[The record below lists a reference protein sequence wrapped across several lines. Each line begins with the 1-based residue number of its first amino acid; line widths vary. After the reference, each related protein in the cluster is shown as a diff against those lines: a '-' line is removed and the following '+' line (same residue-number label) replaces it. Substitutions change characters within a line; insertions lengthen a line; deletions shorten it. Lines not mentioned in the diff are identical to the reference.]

1 MALSAEQQG
10 LVDVQVAIEAARV
23 ESQIVIENNRN
34 ANQASINAAQRKLE
48 TLRMA
53 KDILV
58 ENSRTL
64 PADAREVTTANVIA
78 MATLL
83 MDYTNS

>member
-1 MALSAEQQG
+1 MALTAEQQG

-34 ANQASINAAQRKLE
+34 ANQASINAAQHKLE

-53 KDILV
+53 KEILV

-64 PADAREVTTANVIA
+64 PADAREVTTANVTA
-78 MATLL
+78 MATVLL
-83 MDYTNS
+83 NYINS